1 MTTNK
6 NYIDQPAHFIV
17 ALVLVVLFSFITAL
31 WMAGIIS
38 AMTGLMREIYQ
49 RYDEDRAWYDFG
61 PGSRLDLLFWGIGT
75 AAGILIMILW

>member
-1 MTTNK
+1 MTINK

-17 ALVLVVLFSFITAL
+17 ALVLVVLFSFITSL